1 MSVSRQFST
10 GVAWMALGNW
20 AEQAINFTVF
30 VILAR
35 LLGAESFGLL
45 AMASALVILS
55 EFLVRESL
63 SEFLIAAPSPTVG
76 HFNAAFWSLLGLGLG
91 LTLVLA
97 LASGPMAGFFGQP
110 LVAGLILALSPTVLM
125 IAVTAVPVAWLR
137 RELQFRTL
145 ALRAIA
151 GVAAGGVVGIGMAL
165 AGFGVWSLAGQRLV
179 QVGVNVL
186 MAWYAVGW
194 RPGLTTSRAD
204 AAAVVAFG
212 AQVLGLRAAELAATQ
227 TPTLIVGATL
237 GPTAVGLYA
246 IGWRL
251 IELTSFLIVTPL
263 RMVSQPAF
271 ASMTRSGARAA
282 DLLGDIDRLSG
293 LIAFPMFAG
302 LAVLSEPV
310 LHLAFGQKW
319 LEAAPVL
326 SILCVIGAY
335 LCIERVHV
343 SYCLAAGRASRLT
356 LIAWSEVALGSGL
369 IWLATPF
376 GLSAVAA
383 AYAVTFLSLW
393 PLRLAVVAGLTGI
406 GLRALLST
414 HLPAL
419 SATLIMAAGVAL
431 AAFGM
436 KAFPPLLILMAGT
449 AAGIVVFAAL
459 AVMFLSD
466 RLALLRSY
474 ILLRKKP

>member
-20 AEQAINFTVF
+20 AEQAINFVVF

-35 LLGAESFGLL
+35 LLGAENFGLL

-63 SEFLIAAPSPTVG
+63 SEFLIATAAPTIG
-76 HFNAAFWSLLGLGLG
+76 HFNAAFWSLLLLGVG
-91 LTLVLA
+91 LTGGLA
-97 LASGPMAGFFGQP
+97 LAAGPIAGFFGQP
-110 LVAGLILALSPTVLM
+110 QVAGLILALSPTILM

-145 ALRAIA
+145 SLRAIA
-151 GVAAGGVVGIGMAL
+151 GVAAGGVVGIGMAV
-165 AGFGVWSLAGQRLV
+165 AGFGVWSLAGQRLA

-194 RPGLTTSRAD
+194 RPGLTTSRAE
-204 AAAVVAFG
+204 AADVLAFG
-212 AQVLGLRAAELAATQ
+212 AQVLGLRAAELTATQ
-227 TPTLIVGATL
+227 TPTVIIGATL
-237 GPTAVGLYA
+237 GPAAVGLYS

-251 IELTSFLIVTPL
+251 IEIASFLIVTPL
-263 RMVSQPAF
+263 RMASQPAF

-302 LAVLSEPV
+302 LAVLAEPV
-310 LHLAFGQKW
+310 LQLAFGQRW
-319 LEAAPVL
+319 LAAAPVL
-326 SILCVIGAY
+326 SLLCVIGAY
-335 LCIERVHV
+335 LCVERVHV
-343 SYCLAAGRASRLT
+343 SYCLAAGRAARLT
-356 LIAWSEVALGSGL
+356 MIAWAEVALGAGL
-369 IWLATPF
+369 IWLAAPF
-376 GLSAVAA
+376 GLTMVAA
-383 AYAVTFLSLW
+383 AYALTFLILW
-393 PLRLAVVAGLTGI
+393 PLRLAVVAGLAGVKLHTLI
-406 GLRALLST
+406 T
-414 HLPAL
+414 PHMPAL
-419 SATLIMAAGVAL
+419 CATIVMAASVAL

-436 KAFPPLLILMAGT
+436 KDFPPPLILLAGT
-449 AAGIVVFAAL
+449 AAGIVIFAGL
-459 AVMFLSD
+459 AVMFMPD

-474 ILLRKKP
+474 VLLRAKP